1 MQSKNRMN
9 RTVSSPIIVTGNTP
23 ANLTGSPSSNSPA
36 FFAAARSRNNS
47 TSSNSLS
54 ISPHSQMQHCQS
66 PPKQQ
71 SSLGATSPSS
81 LSSVKF
87 SSKSASVNFTKEK
100 YLPRKAGGRII
111 NKYDTNS
118 LNWLARGGKERN
130 LDVCMEI
137 ALHKVKTKVDLYA
150 DLTQEDDS
158 IENESPYLYRVALA
172 IGDIEIRD
180 KLASSA
186 FNMFLFRY
194 ESESCPKHTNSNM
207 IFLKFL
213 CSKSMD
219 AQRLLECDIK
229 LSIQPLR
236 FNIDQDALIFL
247 VEFFTKMA
255 SKDLNEFSKTLVP
268 PPPPPPTPLHAQS
281 GQFIHPDEPNDAAVS
296 PQNVQKTPQEVFIRN
311 FIFSPDLLVII
322 LKSSNCMMK
331 IT

>member
-1 MQSKNRMN
+1 MN
-9 RTVSSPIIVTGNTP
+9 RTVSSPIIVSGSM
-23 ANLTGSPSSNSPA
+23 AASPSTNNPHA
-36 FFAAARSRNNS
+36 PFATTRSRNNS

-54 ISPHSQMQHCQS
+54 ISPHLQHYQS
-66 PPKQQ
+66 PPKQA
-71 SSLGATSPSS
+71 SLNMGTSPNSFNS
-81 LSSVKF
+81 FAKF

-100 YLPRKAGGRII
+100 ILPRKAGGRII

-137 ALHKVKTKVDLYA
+137 ALHKVKTKIDLYA
-150 DLTQEDDS
+150 DLNATENVVEAGENGGG
-158 IENESPYLYRVALA
+158 ENESPYLYRVALA
-172 IGDIEIRD
+172 IGDVEIRD
-180 KLASSA
+180 KLASSP

-194 ESESCPKHTNSNM
+194 ESEMCPKHTNSNM

-229 LSIQPLR
+229 VSIQPLR

-255 SKDLNEFSKTLVP
+255 SKDLNEFSRTLVP
-268 PPPPPPTPLHAQS
+268 PPIPPSPQTQPLQTS
-281 GQFIHPDEPNDAAVS
+281 PCEVPFVS
-296 PQNVQKTPQEVFIRN
+296 PQNAPPKTPQEVFIRN
-311 FIFSPDLLVII
+311 FIFLPDLLVSIFF
-322 LKSSNCMMK
+322 
-331 IT
+331 

>member
-1 MQSKNRMN
+1 MN

-23 ANLTGSPSSNSPA
+23 ATLAGSPSANSPA
-36 FFAAARSRNNS
+36 FFAATRSRNNS

-54 ISPHSQMQHCQS
+54 ISPHSQMQHYQS

-71 SSLGATSPSS
+71 STINATSPGG

-137 ALHKVKTKVDLYA
+137 ALHKVKTKIDLYA
-150 DLTQEDDS
+150 DLNKEEEVN
-158 IENESPYLYRVALA
+158 ENPSEYESPYLYRVALA

-207 IFLKFL
+207 LFLKFL

-229 LSIQPLR
+229 VSIQPLR

-247 VEFFTKMA
+247 VEFFTKLA

-268 PPPPPPTPLHAQS
+268 PPPPPPTPLNAQS
-281 GQFIHPDEPNDAAVS
+281 GQFIQPGESIEATIS

-311 FIFSPDLLVII
+311 FIFSPDLLVSLI
-322 LKSSNCMMK
+322 L
-331 IT
+331 